1 MSRLS
6 RAVLFCTSLVLL
18 LASPGANAQRSLSPI
33 PDRLIVLTIDDGT
46 KTDITQ
52 VAPVLKRYGFG
63 ATFYVTDGLRTIKR
77 EDDALTWDDIRKLNS
92 EGFEIGN
99 HTENHPDVRKLS
111 KAQFVEELNGIEE
124 RCKQN
129 GIPVPTTFAYPGW
142 QFNIQSAKVLL
153 DKGYL
158 FARRGVSPEFP
169 DEGWGARGPVY
180 DPAKD
185 NPLLIPTTGYAGP
198 KWGMNDL
205 IWAVNQAKSG
215 KIAVLAF
222 HGVPYPRA
230 PWVSTPPKTFE
241 NYMKYLRD
249 RGCIVISVRELAR
262 YVQPSN
268 VSQVPLQQPKGSYQ
282 SLLSAEPKPSV
293 QPKP

>member
-1 MSRLS
+1 
-6 RAVLFCTSLVLL
+6 VLL
-18 LASPGANAQRSLSPI
+18 LAYPRGTAQQSLLPI
-33 PDRLIVLTIDDGT
+33 PDRLVVMTIDDGT

-52 VAPVLKRYGFG
+52 VAPVLRRYGFG
-63 ATFYVTDGLRTIKR
+63 ATFYVTDGLRSIKR
-77 EDDALTWDDIRKLNS
+77 QDDSLTWDDIRELNK
-92 EGFEIGN
+92 EAFEIGN
-99 HTENHPDVRKLS
+99 HTENHPDVRTLS
-111 KAQFVEELNGIEE
+111 KKQLVTELEGIEE

-142 QFNIQSAKVLL
+142 QFNIQSAQVLL
-153 DKGYL
+153 EKGYL
-158 FARRGVSPEFP
+158 FARRGVAPEFP
-169 DEGWGARGPVY
+169 DKGWGARGPVY

-185 NPLLIPTTGYAGP
+185 SPLLIPTTGYAGP

-205 IWAVNQAKSG
+205 IWAIDQAKGG

-230 PWVSTPPKTFE
+230 PWVSTSPKDFE
-241 NYMKYLRD
+241 SYMKYLHD
-249 RGCIVISVRELAR
+249 RGCT
-262 YVQPSN
+262 
-268 VSQVPLQQPKGSYQ
+268 VPLQQPKGSYR

>member
-1 MSRLS
+1 MPRLARS
-6 RAVLFCTSLVLL
+6 VLFCASLVLL
-18 LASPGANAQRSLSPI
+18 LAYPRGTAQQSLLPI
-33 PDRLIVLTIDDGT
+33 PDRLVVMTIDDGT

-52 VAPVLKRYGFG
+52 VAPVLRRYGFG
-63 ATFYVTDGLRTIKR
+63 ATFYVTDGLRSIKR
-77 EDDALTWDDIRKLNS
+77 QDDSLTWDDIRELNK
-92 EGFEIGN
+92 EAFEIGN
-99 HTENHPDVRKLS
+99 HTENHPDVRTLS
-111 KAQFVEELNGIEE
+111 KKQLVTELEGIEE

-142 QFNIQSAKVLL
+142 QFNIQSAQVLL
-153 DKGYL
+153 EKGYL
-158 FARRGVSPEFP
+158 FARRGVAPEFP
-169 DEGWGARGPVY
+169 DKGWGARGPVY

-185 NPLLIPTTGYAGP
+185 SPLLIPTTGYAGP

-205 IWAVNQAKSG
+205 IWAIDQAKGG

-230 PWVSTPPKTFE
+230 PWVSTSPKDFE
-241 NYMKYLRD
+241 SYMKYLHD
-249 RGCIVISVRELAR
+249 RGCTVIPLRELAK
-262 YVQPSN
+262 YVQPAS
-268 VSQVPLQQPKGSYQ
+268 VSHVPLQQPKGSYR